1 MSEINEFNT
10 GETTAH
16 SPWECEDYLCVPCN
30 KAIDDFM
37 AKVEEDKVD
46 EERL

>member
-10 GETTAH
+10 GEVTPH
-16 SPWECEDYLCVPCN
+16 NPWECEDYLCVPCN

>member
-10 GETTAH
+10 GESIH
-16 SPWECEDYLCVPCN
+16 NPWDCEDPLCEVCA
-30 KAIDDFM
+30 KAIDDYI
-37 AKVEEDKVD
+37 AKLEEDKVD